1 MTPTRLHLVMNRDQ
15 LTEVIRDGRRRRLS
29 DAAIADHI
37 LVLAE
42 TDATWAKALSHP
54 ARGGILR
61 LMRRD
66 GRLSP
71 VGAARE
77 LDASLGALAYHFRQL
92 HKLGFIEICDT
103 IPRRGATEHVYR
115 LVDPGHVFAQRAA

>member
-1 MTPTRLHLVMNRDQ
+1 MNRNT

-29 DAAIADHI
+29 DAAIADSV
-37 LVLAE
+37 LFLAE

-61 LMRRD
+61 LMRRE

-71 VGAARE
+71 VAAARE
-77 LDASLGALAYHFRQL
+77 LDQSVGAIAYHFRQL

-115 LVDPGHVFAQRAA
+115 LTNSAHVFSHTNHN